1 MPNTGRGAQT
11 LLPTRLLGRPSRN
24 DQALWR
30 GIEKG
35 RRKGL
40 SELYD
45 RYGVALY
52 GLAVRLLGGD
62 LISAEDVVADAFL
75 DLWRDPNGFAPGGR
89 AVRSRLIGAVAVGV
103 LRARSHG
110 RD

>member
-1 MPNTGRGAQT
+1 MPKTERGTQS
-11 LLPTRLLGRPSRN
+11 LLPTRLLGRPHRN

-35 RRKGL
+35 RRTGL

-45 RYGVALY
+45 RYGVDLY

-62 LISAEDVVADAFL
+62 LLSAEDVVADAFL
-75 DLWRDPNGFAPGGR
+75 DLWRDPNAFAPGGR
-89 AVRSRLIGAVAVGV
+89 AVRSRLVGAIAVGA
-103 LRARSHG
+103 LRVRSHG